1 MLNFFRRA
9 HAAARS
15 AVRQPVASVG
25 SWAARFEP
33 IPAPEVL
40 EGNSEVDWAL
50 WDDTVPI
57 AQGTP
62 DLLAE
67 AASIAP
73 LPPRH

>member
-9 HAAARS
+9 HLLARS
-15 AVRQPVASVG
+15 AARQPAAPAG

-50 WDDTVPI
+50 WDDTVPM

-62 DLLAE
+62 DLLAD
-67 AASIAP
+67 AAGPSP
-73 LPPRH
+73 LQPRH